1 MRNEHREHYRITASD
16 ETDRALASVKRG
28 FEQVEGAVAGV
39 ARATAGLAGIAAA
52 AMSVNHFMQAAAG
65 AEQSS
70 NRLAAVLRATGQAA
84 GFTKAQLDQM
94 AESMSESTLFDDDA
108 IRDAMST
115 FLKFGN
121 IQGEVFQR
129 GMKLAADYAS
139 FTGGSFEDAAQTIGK
154 ALQSPEE
161 GVGSLERQIGKLD
174 ETQKNNIRT
183 FMEQGRV
190 MEAQGLIL
198 DILQQRIG
206 GASDLINTGLTKAL
220 NDLKKN
226 FGELSEAVGR
236 SVPGNS
242 FFSFLNQSLV
252 DMKRIIESGDWVAAL
267 KFILGFRGMDVKAV
281 QNPAAASGRI
291 RGGLDDPAQRQGLPS
306 GFSGIAG
313 SAWKPTETKPKTA
326 AARQEMTFDEL
337 MARAAMKR
345 AQMQDEANE
354 QAERAAEDARK
365 ANERLRESVIDLID
379 PTAQYQ
385 RQIDLYR
392 EAMEQGVI
400 SVEQYIEAATVL
412 QGKINEVRKQN
423 EGIAKETKEAD
434 NLARDLGLTFTS
446 AFEDAVLQGKEL
458 REVLRGLALDIARVA
473 LRKTVTE
480 PLGGAIGS
488 LIKQGIGAVFGGG
501 GGGGWTGSGD
511 MDLPTF
517 DGGGYTGG
525 GGRSGGLD
533 GRGGFLGLLHPNET
547 VIDHSRGAAPAMA
560 GNTYIIDARGAD
572 MGAVARMEQALMRL
586 AGPGVV
592 ERRAVAAVADHRYR
606 AGAV

>member
-1 MRNEHREHYRITASD
+1 MKKEHREHYRITASD

-52 AMSVNHFMQAAAG
+52 ALSVGHFMQAAAG

-129 GMKLAADYAS
+129 GMQLAADYAS

-174 ETQKNNIRT
+174 DTQKNNIRT

-198 DILQQRIG
+198 DILQKRIG
-206 GASDLINTGLTKAL
+206 GASDLINSGLTKAL

-226 FGELSEAVGR
+226 FGEFSEAVGR
-236 SVPGNS
+236 SAPGNS
-242 FFSFLNQSLV
+242 FLTFINQSLI

-267 KFILGFRGMDVKAV
+267 KFILGFRGMDVKATQSAV
-281 QNPAAASGRI
+281 AASGKI
-291 RGGLDDPAQRQGLPS
+291 RGGLDDPSQRQDLPS
-306 GFSGIAG
+306 GFTGIH
-313 SAWKPTETKPKTA
+313 SSVWKPAESKAKTA
-326 AARQEMTFDEL
+326 ATRQEMTFGEL
-337 MARAAMKR
+337 LAKAAMKR

-354 QAERAAEDARK
+354 QAERSAEDARK

-434 NLARDLGLTFTS
+434 NMARELGLTFTS

-480 PLGGAIGS
+480 PLGGAIGG

-501 GGGGWTGSGD
+501 GGGWTGSGD
-511 MDLPTF
+511 MDLPSF
-517 DGGGYTGG
+517 DGGGFTGA

-533 GRGGFLGLLHPNET
+533 GRGGFLGLLHPNES
-547 VIDHSRGAAPAMA
+547 VIDHSRGKSAAMA

-572 MGAVARMEQALMRL
+572 MGAVARIEQALYRL
-586 AGPGVV
+586 AGPGVT
-592 ERRAVAAVADHRYR
+592 ERRSVAAVSDHRLR